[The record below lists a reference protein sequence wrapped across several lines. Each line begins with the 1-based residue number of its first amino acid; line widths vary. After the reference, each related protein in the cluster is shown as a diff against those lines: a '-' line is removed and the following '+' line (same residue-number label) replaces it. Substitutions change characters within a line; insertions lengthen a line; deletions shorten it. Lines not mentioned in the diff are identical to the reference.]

1 VRAVKALAAAGVLAL
16 AAAPSALADKPAD
29 PNCWGEA
36 SADFA
41 QTAPGALGEHASS
54 PPPIDLTPH
63 DRDGLGSGM
72 SLVRLVATIQATPRR
87 SWAPTA
93 GR

>member
-1 VRAVKALAAAGVLAL
+1 MRALKALAAAGLLAL
-16 AAAPSALADKPAD
+16 TAVPSAIADNPAD

-54 PPPIDLTPH
+54 PPPIDLTP
-63 DRDGLGSGM
+63 DRPGRAGIGNVARALGGDHPSDAAALLG
-72 SLVRLVATIQATPRR
+72 ADC
-87 SWAPTA
+87 
-93 GR
+93 G